1 MNKTPWIFIL
11 PIVLVGIIAGLL
23 IFIFSGD
30 IFSVEYPI
38 EGTWKVLSFVQG
50 GQTREFENTY
60 YVFDDEKFTRYDNGE
75 VKDTGSYELKF
86 DILSMENNEED
97 YYLKKLT
104 ENIIS
109 FEIKNFE
116 LGNGYFYF
124 LRVENMEKP
133 TINPDLLLGE
143 WTVTCHAG
151 GIENLNEKLIFDD
164 KKVDFYRNDMSKPAA
179 TSTYGFE
186 GEEISVPSLNIVMKP
201 KLLTDKYYV
210 FIEKSNS
217 LVWELMRA

>member
-1 MNKTPWIFIL
+1 MKKPWIFIL

-30 IFSVEYPI
+30 ILSVEYPI

-50 GQTREFENTY
+50 GEKREFESTY
-60 YVFDDEKFTRYDNGE
+60 YVFDENKFTRYDNNE

-86 DILSMENNEED
+86 DTLTMENNED
-97 YYLKKLT
+97 KYYLKKMT

-116 LGNGYFYF
+116 KGNGYFYF
-124 LRVENMEKP
+124 LRVENMEP
-133 TINPDLLLGE
+133 NTINPDLLLGE
-143 WTVTCHAG
+143 WTVTCHAA

-179 TSTYGFE
+179 SSEYAFE
-186 GEEISVPSLNIVMKP
+186 GSEINVPSLGIVMKP
-201 KLLTDKYYV
+201 QLLTEKYYV

-217 LVWELMRA
+217 LVWELMKA

>member
-1 MNKTPWIFIL
+1 MKKPWIFIL

-30 IFSVEYPI
+30 VLSVEYPI

-50 GQTREFENTY
+50 GEKREFENTY
-60 YVFDDEKFTRYDNGE
+60 YVFDDAKFTRYDNNEQKESG
-75 VKDTGSYELKF
+75 TYNLKF
-86 DILSMENNEED
+86 DVLSMENYQDD

-116 LGNGYFYF
+116 LGNGYYYF
-124 LRVENMEKP
+124 LRVENMEP
-133 TINPDLLLGE
+133 ATINPELLLGD

-151 GIENLNEKLIFDD
+151 GIENLNEKLVFDAN
-164 KKVDFYRNDMSKPAA
+164 KVDFYRNDMSKPAA
-179 TSTYGFE
+179 TSQYAFE
-186 GEEISVPSLNIVMKP
+186 GKEINVPSLGIVMKP
-201 KLLTDKYYV
+201 QLLTDKYFV